1 MSGERRKARGLALQ
15 ALYEIDCAGHS
26 VADVTANLLRE
37 GIISPDNTAFGH
49 RLVTGVMDN
58 LERIDEKIASF
69 APAWPIGQMAM
80 VDRSILR
87 IAIYE
92 MVIEGSAPV
101 GVVINEAVELAKA
114 FGSESSPRFING
126 VLSSVSHLTSR

>member
-15 ALYEIDCAGHS
+15 ALYEIDCAGHPP
-26 VADVTANLLRE
+26 ADVMANLLGE
-37 GIISPDNTAFGH
+37 GILSTDNTAFGR
-49 RLVTGVMDN
+49 RLVTGVMEN
-58 LERIDEKIASF
+58 LQRIDEQITSF
-69 APAWPIGQMAM
+69 APAWPISQMAL

-92 MVIEGSAPV
+92 MVIEGSSPV

-126 VLSSVSHLTSR
+126 VLSSVSHLTSH

>member
-1 MSGERRKARGLALQ
+1 M
-15 ALYEIDCAGHS
+15 
-26 VADVTANLLRE
+26 ANLLGE
-37 GIISPDNTAFGH
+37 GILSTDNTAFGR
-49 RLVTGVMDN
+49 RLVTGVMEN
-58 LERIDEKIASF
+58 LQRIDEQITSF
-69 APAWPIGQMAM
+69 APAWPISQMAL

-92 MVIEGSAPV
+92 MVIEGSSPV

-126 VLSSVSHLTSR
+126 VLSSVSHLTSH